1 MAGIQ
6 LTGLFSGMNWGN
18 TIDELIAAD
27 SGPVDTLEATE
38 TANKAKITSLG
49 GLGTDL
55 ANLQTAVQ
63 GLGDYG
69 TNVFAGRTATLVGSN
84 TATSSWTPSAG
95 ANTPIGSYSIDVTRL
110 ATEAQ
115 LNGATGISAP
125 LSSTSDVSGL
135 TLANLPTATPVTA
148 GTFTVNG
155 QQVTVALTD
164 SLQDALNAIST
175 ATGGTV
181 TAAYNPTTDGV
192 TLTSSSG
199 SVVLGAANDS
209 SNFLAAL
216 GLANNGTATVSSAT
230 ALGALNLS
238 SDLTSDNTL
247 TPLSGLDSS
256 GSGAFTINGVS
267 FSYTA
272 ATMTLSTL
280 IDQINN
286 SAAGVTASYDTQQN
300 RMVLVNN
307 VTGDTGI
314 AAADTTGNL
323 LATLGLTTGATLQSG
338 VDAQFTVNGGLT
350 RTSPS
355 NNLSSA
361 ALGVEGLSVAVD
373 ATGSQAIQ
381 VAPDTSGMQTAIQ
394 SFITA
399 YNQLQTDI
407 TTDTQITSVSG
418 TVTTSILSGNSEV
431 QDWGENLRSLVFASL
446 PGLSGGIT
454 SLDNIGVGFTGT
466 ANQLSITDSAT
477 LQSALANNPAGVAA
491 FFQSGSAG
499 FTYALNGY
507 LSNTITDNTEIQND
521 LETTDTGIDSQ
532 ISVLN
537 EQLTA
542 ERATLTAEFTAME
555 DAIQQSQDEA
565 AQLSG
570 SSSSS
575 SSSSSSGGSTIS
587 SSAYSTPSSS
597 SSSSSDSTSSSSG
610 SSSSGTSST
619 SS

>member
-27 SGPVDTLEATE
+27 SGPLDTLEATE

-55 ANLQTAVQ
+55 ANLQNAVQ

-69 TNVFAGRTATLVGSN
+69 TNVFAGRAAALVGSN

-135 TLANLPTATPVTA
+135 TLANLPTAAAVTA

-155 QQVTVALTD
+155 KQVTVALTD

-181 TAAYNPTTDGV
+181 TAAYNPTADGV

-209 SNFLAAL
+209 SNFLTAL

-230 ALGALNLS
+230 ALGALSLAN
-238 SDLTSDNTL
+238 DLTSDNTL

-272 ATMTLSTL
+272 ASMTLSTL

-314 AAADTTGNL
+314 ATADTTGNL

-338 VDAQFTVNGGLT
+338 VNAEFTVNGGLT

-361 ALGVEGLSVAVD
+361 ALGVEGLSVTVD
-373 ATGSQAIQ
+373 AAGTQAVQ
-381 VAPDTSGMQTAIQ
+381 VTPDTAGMQTAIQ

-407 TTDTQITSVSG
+407 TTDTQISSVSG

-466 ANQLSITDSAT
+466 ANQLSITDSAA
-477 LQSALANNPAGVAA
+477 LQSALANNPSGVAA

-507 LSNTITDNTEIQND
+507 LSNTITDNTEIQNN

-555 DAIQQSQDEA
+555 DAIQQSQDQA

-597 SSSSSDSTSSSSG
+597 SSSSSGSTSASSG

-619 SS
+619 TG